1 MNRRNIKMEK
11 KCGYKRA
18 DVWLYIQNRMGREEE
33 TEFQHHLLTCDDCK
47 EELVR
52 LRSVISSIQRKEKRK
67 GTFRNWMIAAS
78 VACVVLGG
86 GGYSY
91 YYSSIRKDGH
101 LLPEDVH
108 QLKVNPPIIRGDMD
122 SIAPQDSV
130 RMDW

>member
-52 LRSVISSIQRKEKRK
+52 LYRPFSGKKKEKELFVI
-67 GTFRNWMIAAS
+67 G
-78 VACVVLGG
+78 
-86 GGYSY
+86 
-91 YYSSIRKDGH
+91 
-101 LLPEDVH
+101 
-108 QLKVNPPIIRGDMD
+108 
-122 SIAPQDSV
+122 
-130 RMDW
+130 

>member
-1 MNRRNIKMEK
+1 
-11 KCGYKRA
+11 
-18 DVWLYIQNRMGREEE
+18 
-33 TEFQHHLLTCDDCK
+33 
-47 EELVR
+47 
-52 LRSVISSIQRKEKRK
+52 
-67 GTFRNWMIAAS
+67 MIAAS

-86 GGYSY
+86 GGYWY